1 MTNKR
6 RSATSLTTKLVLAF
20 LLVTLVPLGVII
32 WISHRTFVEQAQ
44 QQIGPRL
51 EDSVVQVG
59 RSLDEFMLSC
69 VSVMKFLAADPDL
82 NAGNRELINE
92 HLSRFTYSF
101 PYFDQVMLVD
111 TQGGIIASSYAPSV
125 GELLFTHFDKT
136 RDEFELALHSPPG
149 SVYVSD
155 RVDVSE
161 PLRQPAAQGHPSNR
175 LLNIQMLA
183 QVQDGA
189 GRCVGVLVANVVTRQ
204 LLDLMQDLK
213 QRALG
218 DEFPCLLDKV
228 GRVLMSTDAQAG
240 LLSTHA
246 EVTTGALQ
254 ARLNSRDDGYLVYKG
269 SHGYK
274 VMAGYTRLR
283 TYGANKAGDW
293 RLVSLAS
300 YDTIMKPAM
309 ETFNRMLSVLLATLA
324 GAALFGLW
332 VARRLAKPILELTES
347 AKTIAAGH
355 FDARVAVTSHDETR
369 SLADAFNQMADTLEE
384 NLSSLQREVDQR
396 TEAQESRAR
405 VKYELEQH
413 VEERTAQLVAE
424 IGERKQVEEALRD
437 SEAQLNAYFNASPN
451 GMSMLDPQLRYL
463 KVNQRLADM
472 TGLPIEA
479 HLGKTVREIVPQLA
493 DIIEP
498 LFQQVFATGE
508 PILDFELSGE
518 TDSSPGE
525 LRDFQLSYFP
535 LMGDE
540 AKPKAVGTVVT
551 EITERKRAEV
561 ELHYAKM
568 AAEAA
573 NRAKSEFLANMS
585 HEIRTPMNGV
595 IGMTN
600 LLLDTSLTGEQR
612 GFAQTIRSSGEA
624 LITVINDILDFS
636 KMEAGKL
643 TIEELDFNLHGVL
656 EGALGLLAELS
667 QTKKIELA
675 GFIGPAVPTR
685 LRGDAG
691 RIRQVLTNLV
701 GNAIKFTETGEVIVR
716 VSCDTENE
724 EQCELRFKVSD
735 TGMGIAPEIQ
745 QKLFEA
751 FSQVDTSTTRKF
763 GGTGLGLAISR
774 QLVEKMGG
782 KIGLESALG
791 KGSTFWFT
799 VRLQKSRALQSV
811 LDGNH
816 QLVNMR
822 VLVVDDNTTSGLF
835 LHEQIVAWKM
845 RNGTA
850 TTGADA
856 LYHLRKAAREGD
868 PYLLAIIDLEMPKMD
883 GPALAREIKADP
895 EIAGTGLILLA
906 GFGKRISLEELRVAG
921 FADCCFKPVRQSTL
935 LDCLANAVRV
945 TSATSHSS
953 AGPPVPTRPQ
963 HQKARVLIA
972 EDNSVNQQVALG
984 QLKQLGFTADAVP
997 NGLAALKALEH
1008 TRYDII
1014 LMDCQM
1020 PEMDGYEATR
1030 RIRARWGNFPPPY
1043 IIAMTAHAMRGDSE
1057 KCLAAGMDDYVSKP
1071 VLLEPFA
1078 AALGRAGVRVALSDS
1093 KGSGAG
1099 AGGVQ
1104 PESESALCKKTLR
1117 DLKELGA
1124 EMGASFFPQ
1133 LLETFQQDALEHLAA
1148 LRSAITGGEAGLLRG
1163 EAHALKGA
1171 SLTIGAQGMADIC
1184 QQLEKLGT
1192 AQSVE
1197 GAPEE
1202 LARLDREFDRVKT
1215 EIEQERLIA

>member
-1 MTNKR
+1 M
-6 RSATSLTTKLVLAF
+6 SLTTKLVLAF
-20 LLVTLVPLGVII
+20 LLATLVPLGVII
-32 WISHRTFVEQAQ
+32 WISHRTFAEQAQ
-44 QQIGPRL
+44 QQIGTRL
-51 EDSVVQVG
+51 EDSVVHVG
-59 RSLDEFMLSC
+59 RSFDDFMLGC
-69 VSVMKFLAADPDL
+69 VSDMRFLAADPDL
-82 NAGNRELINE
+82 SAGNRDLIDE

-101 PYFDQVMLVD
+101 AYFDQVMLVD
-111 TQGGIIASSYAPSV
+111 TQGGIVASSYTPSV
-125 GELLFTHFDKT
+125 GESLFTHFDNT

-149 SVYVSD
+149 SVYISD
-155 RVDVSE
+155 RVDASE
-161 PLRQPAAQGHPSNR
+161 PPPQPAAEGHPSNR

-204 LLDLMQDLK
+204 LLDLLQDLK
-213 QRALG
+213 QRVPG
-218 DEFPCLLDKV
+218 DEFPCLLDKA
-228 GRVLMSTDAQAG
+228 GRVLMSTDPQAD

-246 EVTTGALQ
+246 DVASGALR
-254 ARLNSRDDGYLVYKG
+254 APLNSGDDGYLVYTG
-269 SHGYK
+269 SHGHK
-274 VMAGYTRLR
+274 VMTGYARLR

-293 RLVSLAS
+293 RLISLAS
-300 YDTIMKPAM
+300 YDSIMKPAT
-309 ETFNRMLSVLLATLA
+309 ETFNRMLSVLFATLA

-332 VARRLAKPILELTES
+332 VARLLAKPILKLTEG

-355 FDARVAVTSHDETR
+355 FDSRVVVTTHDEIGA
-369 SLADAFNQMADTLEE
+369 LGNAFNHMADTLEQ
-384 NLSSLQREVDQR
+384 NLSAVQREVDQR
-396 TEAQESRAR
+396 TEAQESLARANN
-405 VKYELEQH
+405 ELEQR
-413 VEERTAQLVAE
+413 VGERTAQLVAE
-424 IGERKQVEEALRD
+424 IGERKQAEEAARE
-437 SEAQLNAYFNASPN
+437 SEAQLNAYFNASPT
-451 GMSMLDPQLRYL
+451 GMGMVDPQLRYL
-463 KVNQRLADM
+463 KVNQRLADI
-472 TGLPIEA
+472 TGLPVEE
-479 HLGKTVREIVPQLA
+479 HNGKTIREIVPQLA
-493 DIIEP
+493 YILEP
-498 LFQQVFATGE
+498 LYQEVLATGT
-508 PILDFELSGE
+508 PILNFELSGE

-525 LRDFQLSYFP
+525 LRDWQVSYFP

-540 AKPKAVGTVVT
+540 GKPKAVGTVVT

-573 NRAKSEFLANMS
+573 NHAKSEFLANMS

-612 GFAQTIRSSGEA
+612 GFAQTIHSSGEA
-624 LITVINDILDFS
+624 LLTVINDILDFS

-643 TIEELDFNLHGVL
+643 TVEELDFNLHGVL
-656 EGALGLLAELS
+656 EGTLGLLAELS

-685 LRGDAG
+685 LRGDAS

-701 GNAIKFTETGEVIVR
+701 GNAIKFTETGEVTVR

-724 EQCELRFKVSD
+724 EQCELRFKVRD

-745 QKLFEA
+745 KTLFEA

-799 VRLQKSRALQSV
+799 VRLQKSPALQSV

-816 QLVNMR
+816 RLANMR

-850 TTGADA
+850 TSGADA
-856 LYHLRKAAREGD
+856 LDRLRKAAREGD
-868 PYLLAIIDLEMPKMD
+868 PYLLAIIDLEMPNMD
-883 GPALAREIKADP
+883 GPTLAREIKADP

-906 GFGKRISLEELRVAG
+906 GFGKRISSEELRAAG

-935 LDCLANAVRV
+935 FDCLANAVLDA
-945 TSATSHSS
+945 SATSHSS
-953 AGPPVPTRPQ
+953 AGPPVPARPQ
-963 HQKARVLIA
+963 RQTARVLIA

-984 QLKQLGFTADAVP
+984 QLKQLGYTADAVP
-997 NGLAALKALEH
+997 NGLAVLKALEH
-1008 TRYDII
+1008 THYDII

-1043 IIAMTAHAMRGDSE
+1043 IIAMTAHAMHGDSE

-1078 AALGRAGVRVALSDS
+1078 AALGRAGVKTALSNNN
-1093 KGSGAG
+1093 GSGAG
-1099 AGGVQ
+1099 TGGVQ
-1104 PESESALCKKTLR
+1104 PESESALCKKTLQK
-1117 DLKELGA
+1117 LKELGSD
-1124 EMGASFFPQ
+1124 MGASFFPQ
-1133 LLETFQQDALEHLAA
+1133 LLETFQHDALEHLAA
-1148 LRSAITGGEAGLLRG
+1148 LRSAITEGETGRLRG

-1192 AQSVE
+1192 AKSVE

-1202 LARLDREFDRVKT
+1202 LAQLDREFDRVKN
-1215 EIEQERLIA
+1215 EIEQERLSLENPDRRR